1 MGPRGNFR
9 HALAPRPLLISNH
22 PVGLRHPHLA
32 GRYRPGVSAFS
43 SRRCWRRRNK
53 EEFLIRGW
61 ERFLLCCSGTSG
73 LARGETLAARCLRGP
88 QPIIHHPAALG
99 IPHPAGRC
107 RPGGSAFSS
116 KDCTSCRNIETFLIR
131 RWELFLPGCGGT
143 SVLARW
149 QLSPRASSMG
159 PIQSAITQ
167 WGWGVHTLWTGI
179 DPGVLRFPPRV
190 ALIVK
195 IPKNV

>member
-1 MGPRGNFR
+1 MRGGIDPVYQLFRPGDVGGVEIKKNFSSGGGNVFSSVAAGPRGW
-9 HALAPRPLLISNH
+9 
-22 PVGLRHPHLA
+22 
-32 GRYRPGVSAFS
+32 PGVKLSP
-43 SRRCWRRRNK
+43 R
-53 EEFLIRGW
+53 
-61 ERFLLCCSGTSG
+61 
-73 LARGETLAARCLRGP
+73 AASGP

-167 WGWGVHTLWTGI
+167 WGWGFHTLWTGI